1 VLAAAAALSLS
12 LPASAAISTFSTSL
26 SGAGEPVPTST
37 ATGSATVSFDDVLF
51 TVGVDLSFAG
61 LASSSPFGHI
71 HCCTATAGSGNA
83 GVKVEFTGFPAVA
96 TGDYVKVFM
105 LSSSA
110 FSTLLAGVQEG
121 RAYVNI
127 HTPGTYQSGEIRGFL
142 APVPE
147 PGTYALML
155 AGLGVLGW
163 AAKRR
168 QQRQVDSSSARR
180 CPASKSSAPV

>member
-1 VLAAAAALSLS
+1 MKCLSLS
-12 LPASAAISTFSTSL
+12 GLAMAAAMLIALPATAATSVFTTPL
-26 SGAGEPVPTST
+26 SGAGEPNSSSL
-37 ATGSATVSFDDVLF
+37 ATGMASVAFDDVLN
-51 TVGVDLSFAG
+51 TVDVNLSFAG

-71 HCCTATAGSGNA
+71 HCCTAVAGTGSA

-96 TGDYVKVFM
+96 TGNYSKLFT
-105 LSSSA
+105 LSDAA
-110 FSTLLAGVQEG
+110 FDTLLAGVQAG
-121 RAYVNI
+121 KAYVNI
-127 HTPGTYQSGEIRGFL
+127 HTPGAFQAGEIRGFL

-168 QQRQVDSSSARR
+168 QQA
-180 CPASKSSAPV
+180 